1 MSLSQLSAAEL
12 ARIDSICLRFEADL
26 KAGKEPCVQ
35 QWIDAHGDVDR
46 EVLRAELA
54 AVRAELS
61 DSAAP
66 GTSAPPGDPCHEGQA
81 GLEPG
86 ESVIRPG
93 AQLGPYKIESLI
105 GRGGMG
111 RVYLGLDTRLD
122 RSVAIKVLAD
132 DWAQRRDRVERFERE
147 SRAVA
152 AMRHPNIVSL
162 FDIGSHCG
170 RPYAVMELL
179 DGETLR
185 ARIKRGPM
193 CATETRHIGAQA
205 ADALAAAHANGI
217 VHRDLK
223 PENLVLIGPLGECP
237 EPAPSSIVKL
247 LDFGLSRASEGDPDG
262 SPDPTASGIVMGTA
276 GYMAPEQARGEKAT
290 FAADIFGLGC
300 VLHECFYHHPPFP
313 GKTLAESLGAVLHAE
328 PQPVAEIAATDPE
341 LAEVIRRCLC
351 KQPQDRPQSAAEVA
365 RWLRSQGSPTLAA
378 RAAHGAVAAKPGN
391 TGDTTELDSRRLSG
405 SAPQRSPATFS
416 RRRLAIWAAAATAT
430 AAVGG
435 LAWRQWTGNRLR
447 IDPIAV
453 LQLEVGEAESRQPL
467 GSRTLS
473 DEEMV
478 AAMLVN
484 QLARQQS
491 LKVVPFRPIHASS
504 PQYAQIGEEL
514 GVDGLVLVQI
524 VGEGQQRRVHLQLV
538 EAASSAVLWGKEFQ
552 YSEGASLLTQRDSAA
567 RIAEE
572 IGIQVASIRRGAQT
586 DDGAAFSCLV
596 RGEARL
602 DPDSEDGL
610 RGAMACFD
618 HARQVDPL
626 FAEAHAGFALS
637 AMALAALSP
646 PSESQTL
653 VIDARTA
660 MLEAQ
665 RLRPEEGTVNL
676 AAAMV
681 NWRDDRDFEL
691 AELHFQKALQ
701 EMPNSWHAQHEYALF
716 AAARGKQAESLA
728 AIRRAVTLNPLSQT
742 LRIDEARLS
751 WFDGQSQLAEPATN
765 AILTDAGLHDQVAG
779 LAIDQYEQAEN
790 YKAAAALQNM
800 TEIDGRAESYFTQRQ
815 DKLADYPYGPFGP
828 TMNQAI
834 LDARQGLVDDTYLA
848 KLIAVRPTTLV
859 LLLSAHP
866 AFAAHRDRPIAEQVD
881 ARLPQGY
888 TLPPQA

>member
-1 MSLSQLSAAEL
+1 MSLSQLSATEL
-12 ARIDSICLRFEADL
+12 ARIDSICLRFEADW
-26 KAGKEPCVQ
+26 KAGKQPCVQ
-35 QWIDAHGDVDR
+35 QWMDAHRDVDR
-46 EVLRAELA
+46 EALRAELA
-54 AVRAELS
+54 AVREELS
-61 DSAAP
+61 KADGRSSNAA
-66 GTSAPPGDPCHEGQA
+66 PGDPCHEGVA

-93 AQLGPYKIESLI
+93 AQLGPYKVESLI

-111 RVYLGLDTRLD
+111 RVYLGVDTRLD

-185 ARIKRGPM
+185 ARIKRAPLS
-193 CATETRHIGAQA
+193 AEETRHIGAQA

-223 PENLVLIGPLGECP
+223 PENLVLIGPIVEPP
-237 EPAPSSIVKL
+237 ESPPTCIVKL
-247 LDFGLSRASEGDPDG
+247 LDFGLSRASEGDIDNN
-262 SPDPTASGIVMGTA
+262 PDPTASGIVMGTA

-300 VLHECFYHHPPFP
+300 VLHECFYHRPPFP

-328 PQPVAEIAATDPE
+328 PQPVPEIAASDPE

-365 RWLRSQGSPTLAA
+365 RWLRSQAPLKPATGAA
-378 RAAHGAVAAKPGN
+378 QQALIGGAIH
-391 TGDTTELDSRRLSG
+391 TGETTELTSQLRSG
-405 SAPQRSPATFS
+405 AAAQRPPLTLS
-416 RRRLAIWAAAATAT
+416 RRRLGIWAAVAATT
-430 AAVGG
+430 AALGG
-435 LAWRQWTGNRLR
+435 LAWRQWADAYPQ
-447 IDPIAV
+447 IDSLAV
-453 LQLEVGEAESRQPL
+453 LPLDVGEADSRQPV
-467 GSRTLS
+467 GSRELS
-473 DEEMV
+473 AEEMV

-484 QLARQQS
+484 QLARQHS
-491 LKVVPFRPIHASS
+491 LKVVPYRPIRATT
-504 PQYAQIGEEL
+504 PQYAEVAKEL

-524 VGEGQQRRVHLQLV
+524 VGEGQQRRLHLQLV
-538 EAASSAVLWGKEFQ
+538 EAATSAVLWGKEFP
-552 YSEGASLLTQRDSAA
+552 YSDKDSLLNQRDSAA

-572 IGIQVASIRRGAQT
+572 IGIQVATIRRGGQT
-586 DDGAAFSCLV
+586 EDDQAFSCLV
-596 RGEARL
+596 KGTARL

-610 RGAMACFD
+610 RSANACFA

-626 FAEAHAGFALS
+626 FAEAHAGFALT

-646 PSESQTL
+646 PEESQTL
-653 VIDARTA
+653 VIEARAA
-660 MLEAQ
+660 MLEAVQ
-665 RLRPEEGTVNL
+665 LRPEEGTVNL

-681 NWRDDRDFEL
+681 NWRDDRDFES
-691 AELHFQKALQ
+691 AEQHFQQALQ
-701 EMPNSWHAQHEYALF
+701 AMPNSWHAQHEYALF
-716 AAARGKQAESLA
+716 AAARGKRAESIA

-751 WFDGQSQLAEPATN
+751 WFDGQNQLAQSATN
-765 AILTDAGLHDQVAG
+765 AILADNRFQQQAAGF
-779 LAIDQYEQAEN
+779 AIDQYEQAQN
-790 YKAAAALQNM
+790 YQAAAALQDM
-800 TEIDGRAESYFTQRQ
+800 PDVAGQAEAYFAQRQ
-815 DKLADYPYGPFGP
+815 DKLNDYPYGPYGP

-834 LDARQGLVDDTYLA
+834 LDARQNRIDDTYLA
-848 KLIAVRPTTLV
+848 KLIALRPTTLV

-866 AFAAHRDRPIAEQVD
+866 AFAAHRDSPIAKQVD